1 MSMAL
6 FLRAV
11 TPAEAEVMLK
21 DASMVDEIVERE
33 GDDVLATDLQDSWDI
48 LRKLLRGGGFKG
60 ARSLGECLSN
70 GGELLTA
77 EQVKIHAQL
86 LAAYT
91 PEYVGRLF
99 DELDEGLQALA
110 AERQWQ
116 RRVVAGRNQRIAVR
130 RNAPRSPDQP
140 ELPFLPRRIGR

>member
-11 TPAEAEVMLK
+11 TPAEAETMLK

-33 GDDVLATDLQDSWDI
+33 GDGVLATDLQDAWDI
-48 LRKLLRGGGFKG
+48 LMKLLRGAGFKG
-60 ARSLGECLSN
+60 ARNLGECLSN

-77 EQVKIHAQL
+77 EQVKIHASL

-91 PEYVGRLF
+91 PNYVRRLF
-99 DELDEGLQALA
+99 DELDNPELYHFEAWKDDPEGLVGEFIKLQDFYRQAAARGLA
-110 AERQWQ
+110 
-116 RRVVAGRNQRIAVR
+116 VVFYAA
-130 RNAPRSPDQP
+130 
-140 ELPFLPRRIGR
+140 

>member
-11 TPAEAEVMLK
+11 TTAEAEVMLK

-33 GDDVLATDLQDSWDI
+33 GDGVLATDIQDAWDV
-48 LRKLLRGGGFKG
+48 LMKLLRGAGFKG
-60 ARSLGECLSN
+60 ARNLGECLSN

-77 EQVKIHAQL
+77 EQVKIHAAL

-91 PEYVGRLF
+91 PEYVGKLF
-99 DELDEGLQALA
+99 DELDDREIYHFDAWKDDPEGLVREFVKLQDFYRRASARGLA
-110 AERQWQ
+110 IVYYA
-116 RRVVAGRNQRIAVR
+116 A
-130 RNAPRSPDQP
+130 
-140 ELPFLPRRIGR
+140 

>member
-48 LRKLLRGGGFKG
+48 LMKLLRRAGFKG
-60 ARSLGECLSN
+60 ARNLGDCLSN

-86 LAAYT
+86 LSAYT

-99 DELDEGLQALA
+99 DELDDPELYHFEAWKDDPEGLVAEFVKLKDFYREAAARGLA
-110 AERQWQ
+110 IVYYA
-116 RRVVAGRNQRIAVR
+116 A
-130 RNAPRSPDQP
+130 
-140 ELPFLPRRIGR
+140 

>member
-11 TPAEAEVMLK
+11 TPADAEIMLE

-33 GDDVLATDLQDSWDI
+33 GDDVLATDIRDAWEI
-48 LRKLLRGGGFKG
+48 LMKLLRGAGFKG
-60 ARSLGECLSN
+60 ARNLGECLSN

-77 EQVKIHAQL
+77 AQVKIHADL

-91 PEYVGRLF
+91 PRYVARLF
-99 DELDEGLQALA
+99 GELDNPELYHFEAWKNDPEGLVGEFVKLQDFYRQAAARGLA
-110 AERQWQ
+110 
-116 RRVVAGRNQRIAVR
+116 VVYYAA
-130 RNAPRSPDQP
+130 
-140 ELPFLPRRIGR
+140 

>member
-1 MSMAL
+1 MSMAM

-33 GDDVLATDLQDSWDI
+33 GDGVLATDLQDAWDI
-48 LRKLLRGGGFKG
+48 LRKLLRGAGFKG
-60 ARSLGECLSN
+60 ARNLGECLSN

-77 EQVKIHAQL
+77 EQVKIHAGL

-99 DELDEGLQALA
+99 DEIDDPDLYHVEAWKDDPEGLVGEFVKLRDFYRRAAAQGLA
-110 AERQWQ
+110 
-116 RRVVAGRNQRIAVR
+116 VVYYAA
-130 RNAPRSPDQP
+130 
-140 ELPFLPRRIGR
+140 

>member
-48 LRKLLRGGGFKG
+48 LMKLLRGGGFKG
-60 ARSLGECLSN
+60 ARNLGDCLSN
-70 GGELLTA
+70 GGELLSA

-91 PEYVGRLF
+91 PGYVGRLF
-99 DELDEGLQALA
+99 DELDDPELYHFEAWKDDPEGLVAEFVKLQDFYRQAAARGLA
-110 AERQWQ
+110 IVYYA
-116 RRVVAGRNQRIAVR
+116 A
-130 RNAPRSPDQP
+130 
-140 ELPFLPRRIGR
+140 

>member
-21 DASMVDEIVERE
+21 DASMVDGIVERE

-48 LRKLLRGGGFKG
+48 LMKLLRGAGFKG
-60 ARSLGECLSN
+60 ARNLGECLSN

-77 EQVKIHAQL
+77 EQVKIHAML

-99 DELDEGLQALA
+99 DELDDHEIYHFDAWKDDPEGLVQEFVKLQDFYRRASAQGLA
-110 AERQWQ
+110 IVFYA
-116 RRVVAGRNQRIAVR
+116 A
-130 RNAPRSPDQP
+130 
-140 ELPFLPRRIGR
+140 

>member
-33 GDDVLATDLQDSWDI
+33 GDDVLATDLQDAWDI
-48 LRKLLRGGGFKG
+48 LMKLLRGAGFKG
-60 ARSLGECLSN
+60 ARNLGECLSN

-99 DELDEGLQALA
+99 DELDNPELYHIEAWKDDPEGLVGEFVKLKDFYRQAASRGLA
-110 AERQWQ
+110 IVFYA
-116 RRVVAGRNQRIAVR
+116 A
-130 RNAPRSPDQP
+130 
-140 ELPFLPRRIGR
+140 